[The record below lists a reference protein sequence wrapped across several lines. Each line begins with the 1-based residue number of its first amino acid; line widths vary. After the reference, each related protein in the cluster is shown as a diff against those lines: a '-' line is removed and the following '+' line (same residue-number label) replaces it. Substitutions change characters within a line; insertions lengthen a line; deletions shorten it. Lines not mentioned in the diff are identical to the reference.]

1 MEPILKKSTNVFKTN
16 GYVKENGLKIEPCD
30 IKLKDENGNDA
41 GSTKGERVT
50 GRVSIKNENGTMTYE
65 VYSQNLRPN
74 GEENGM
80 YSMYKDMTEWD
91 TSTLVHIEG
100 AISPNDFV
108 NKQNK
113 VVSNLRWSV
122 NRGNTRSADADN
134 LTTQLVVSGMVT
146 KIVPEMKNDEETGRL
161 SVELMAATG
170 QGTCFPVPFFVDE
183 DFADAFQEQVN
194 VNDTIEAAFIVNS
207 KLIGQAPQ
215 KRTMVAKKNF
225 KEMSNESYVIELIFA
240 EGSIIEEPEEVY
252 DDDGNLMET
261 NSLWINPKVM
271 RKAMNER
278 VNYLENL
285 PKTQKAT
292 VKTGVKTANNFKERK
307 KAAEKLPNFTSPIDD
322 DDLGF

>member
-1 MEPILKKSTNVFKTN
+1 MESILKKSTNVFKTN

-41 GSTKGERVT
+41 GTTKGERVT

-80 YSMYKDMTEWD
+80 HNMYKDMTEWA

-134 LTTQLVVSGMVT
+134 LTTQLVISGMVT

-161 SVELMAATG
+161 SVELMAATS
-170 QGTCFPVPFFVDE
+170 QGTCFPVSFFVDE

-207 KLIGQAPQ
+207 KLVGQASQ

-252 DDDGNLMET
+252 DDEGNLMET

-278 VNYLENL
+278 ANYLENL

-292 VKTGVKTANNFKERK
+292 VKTSAKAANNFKERK